1 MQYEYYH
8 YTPLM
13 LAITSP
19 DSDLETVKI
28 LLQNRANIKVT
39 ERETGNN
46 LHHLAALHCSNDAI
60 FNYIVRNV
68 DLDVFARNKAGE
80 TVASIV
86 KE

>member
-1 MQYEYYH
+1 MQNEYYH